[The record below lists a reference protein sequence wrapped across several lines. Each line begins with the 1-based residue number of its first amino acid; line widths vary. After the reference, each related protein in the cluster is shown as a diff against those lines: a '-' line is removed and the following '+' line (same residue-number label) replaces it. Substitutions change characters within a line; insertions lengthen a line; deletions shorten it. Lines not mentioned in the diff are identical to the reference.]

1 MVRLLLE
8 HGADADKAKTT
19 DGCTPLFVA
28 SQNGHADVVWL
39 LLENSADAD
48 KATTSI
54 GATPLYWASRN
65 GHTDVVTLLL
75 QHGADADKAK
85 TTDGAT
91 PLIMASQDG
100 HTDVVQLLLEHGADA
115 DKATTDD
122 GTTPLY
128 MASTKGHTD
137 VVLPL
142 LEHGADPNIARADN
156 DTTPLMM
163 AASEGDLGT
172 VQLLVAA
179 GADIAMKDF
188 NQRNAAERARNKS
201 NLPVYQQPNRQL
213 QKETLLATAEFLES
227 NPDQQSVLRTLVR
240 DGIPND
246 ANALAG
252 AISRRAGRAPTNNPG
267 ILVLCR
273 EIQLRWAPPRHG
285 LFQPAHRLTVLTVL
299 LVARRKVQLRD
310 LSWAWVNFIPIEVW
324 FLICE
329 MLGRQRWPIPIAN
342 SARVT
347 SGLAIQAGTAISQTF
362 LRRGKPPPYDDALF
376 VAEYISCMDAIKRH
390 IDDHKAGFLANSRG
404 PGLGLDGVRE
414 TAKAIGDRLR
424 ARTQETPS
432 LLVEC
437 AEWISTI
444 NGSPDRDKLVG
455 LMRAKYAKA
464 EKAVAFGFGG
474 FFRDFRNLGE

>member
-1 MVRLLLE
+1 M
-8 HGADADKAKTT
+8 
-19 DGCTPLFVA
+19 
-28 SQNGHADVVWL
+28 
-39 LLENSADAD
+39 
-48 KATTSI
+48 
-54 GATPLYWASRN
+54 
-65 GHTDVVTLLL
+65 VTLLL
-75 QHGADADKAK
+75 QHGADADKATTDDGSTPLFMASQEGHTDVVTLLLEHVADPNIAR

-91 PLIMASQDG
+91 PLMTAAVEG
-100 HTDVVQLLLEHGADA
+100 H
-115 DKATTDD
+115 
-122 GTTPLY
+122 
-128 MASTKGHTD
+128 
-137 VVLPL
+137 
-142 LEHGADPNIARADN
+142 
-156 DTTPLMM
+156 
-163 AASEGDLGT
+163 LGT

-179 GADIAMKDF
+179 GADIAMEDV
-188 NQRNAAERARNKS
+188 NRRNAAQLAIIES
-201 NLPVYQQPNRQL
+201 NLPFYQRGAAENPVRQL
-213 QKETLLATAEFLES
+213 RKENMLAAARFLDS
-227 NPDQQSVLRTLVR
+227 NPNQQSVLRTLVR

-246 ANALAG
+246 ANALAR
-252 AISRRAGRAPTNNPG
+252 AISRRAERAPTIDRD

-299 LVARRKVQLRD
+299 LVARREVRPRG
-310 LSWAWVNFIPIEVW
+310 LSWVWVNYVPIEVW

-390 IDDHKAGFLANSRG
+390 IDDHKAGFLANNRG

-444 NGSPDRDKLVG
+444 NESPDRDKLVG